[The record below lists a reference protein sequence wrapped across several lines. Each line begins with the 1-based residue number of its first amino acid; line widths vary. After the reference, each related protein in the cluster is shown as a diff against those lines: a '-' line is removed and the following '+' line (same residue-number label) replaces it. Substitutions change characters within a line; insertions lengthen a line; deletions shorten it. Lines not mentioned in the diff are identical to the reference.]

1 MNKVKRQIKQ
11 QPAPIILRGKEMT
24 SLRWRKQRE
33 PSFREYDYGGKVKD
47 EIQGSKRASYAKS
60 REKSVSGR
68 GTRMWEG
75 LKVGKGLTWSKN

>member
-47 EIQGSKRASYAKS
+47 EIQGSKRASYMLRAGRKAFLAEEPVCGKAS
-60 REKSVSGR
+60 R
-68 GTRMWEG
+68 WER
-75 LKVGKGLTWSKN
+75 V